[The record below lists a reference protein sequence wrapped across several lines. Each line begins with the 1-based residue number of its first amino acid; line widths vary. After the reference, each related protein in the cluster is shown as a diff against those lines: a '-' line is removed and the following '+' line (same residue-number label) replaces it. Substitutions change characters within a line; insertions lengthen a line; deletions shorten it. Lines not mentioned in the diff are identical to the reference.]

1 MTYIATFVA
10 SVPTESKTIYTE
22 HLSESAELFKRHG
35 ATRIVECWGDDIP
48 EGKLTSFP
56 LAVKCEP
63 NETVVFG
70 FVEWPSKADHDENMP
85 KVMTEMEESMMSGKM
100 KEPPLDGKR
109 MIFGSFEVL
118 LDT

>member
-70 FVEWPSKADHDENMP
+70 FVEWPSKAAHDENMP

>member
-1 MTYIATFVA
+1 MTYIAAFAA
-10 SVPTESKTIYTE
+10 SAPTESKTIYKE
-22 HLSESAELFKRHG
+22 HLSETAELFKNHG
-35 ATRIVECWGDDIP
+35 ATRVVECWGDDIP
-48 EGKLTSFP
+48 EGKITSFP

-70 FVEWPSKADHDENMP
+70 FVEWPSKTVHDENMP
-85 KVMTEMEESMMSGKM
+85 KVMSEMEEKMMSGEM

-109 MIFGSFEVL
+109 MIFGAFEVL